1 MKMNMNMN
9 NVNKSK
15 TKRVLVLAKYPNSED
30 MFLTNLDYE
39 VYNKVFKSK
48 LINLTYLYLN
58 N

>member
-1 MKMNMNMN
+1 MNMN
-9 NVNKSK
+9 NVNNSK

-39 VYNKVFKSK
+39 VFNKVLKSK
-48 LINLTYLYLN
+48 LINLTCLYLN